1 MSAKIKNDSVVERLV
16 MWVELDDCWLIVE
29 TGKRVPRASLYS
41 LHVRRCCIDAAEE
54 NQLDKTI
61 AKAKQIENHDVLL

>member
-16 MWVELDDCWLIVE
+16 MWVELDDCWFTVE
-29 TGKRVPRASLYS
+29 TGTRVPRASLYS
-41 LHVRRCCIDAAEE
+41 LHVRRCVDAAEE

-61 AKAKQIENHDVLL
+61 AKAKQIENRDVLL